1 MTEKERD
8 RETVRFKGRKEVT
21 DKENGDMME
30 GKLEKKHIHLE
41 NM

>member
-21 DKENGDMME
+21 DKENGEMME
-30 GKLEKKHIHLE
+30 GKLEKKNIYI
-41 NM
+41 